1 MGELRQGRRDQSSSP
16 HILLFIAGLAPR
28 AQRQN
33 RREVKNVKSEEQNRE
48 TEDLKFIET
57 LGEPQQTSPERLE
70 VVEDKPSEDAA
81 TDKSSEVVADIKKDT
96 KNLEDWLDD
105 FLDD

>member
-1 MGELRQGRRDQSSSP
+1 MGKLRQGRNP
-16 HILLFIAGLAPR
+16 HILLLIAGLAPL

-33 RREVKNVKSEEQNRE
+33 RREVKNVKSEEQNCE
-48 TEDLKFIET
+48 NEDLKFIET
-57 LGEPQQTSPERLE
+57 LGEPQQTSPERVE

-105 FLDD
+105 FLDE

>member
-1 MGELRQGRRDQSSSP
+1 MREGKVF
-16 HILLFIAGLAPR
+16 ILYFTGLVPL

-33 RREVKNVKSEEQNRE
+33 RREGKSKKCEEESCEN
-48 TEDLKFIET
+48 EDLKFMET
-57 LGEPQQTSPERLE
+57 FDEPQKTSPVRVE
-70 VVEDKPSEDAA
+70 VEDKPSEDAGA
-81 TDKSSEVVADIKKDT
+81 VKNSEVVADIKKDT

>member
-1 MGELRQGRRDQSSSP
+1 MIYGGGREKSSN
-16 HILLFIAGLAPR
+16 LFYITGLVPL

-33 RREVKNVKSEEQNRE
+33 RREMKKKLEVENCE
-48 TEDLKFIET
+48 TEDLKFLET
-57 LGEPQQTSPERLE
+57 LDEPQQTSPERVE
-70 VVEDKPSEDAA
+70 VDGEDKPSEDAGG
-81 TDKSSEVVADIKKDT
+81 DKSSEVMADIKKDT

>member
-1 MGELRQGRRDQSSSP
+1 MISDLEAEGKVF
-16 HILLFIAGLAPR
+16 ILLLIAGLVPL

-33 RREVKNVKSEEQNRE
+33 RREVKKNKTEEQNCE

-57 LGEPQQTSPERLE
+57 IDQPQPTGPERVE
-70 VVEDKPSEDAA
+70 VEDKPSEDVDRSSKVG
-81 TDKSSEVVADIKKDT
+81 TDIRKDT
-96 KNLEDWLDD
+96 QNLEDWLDD